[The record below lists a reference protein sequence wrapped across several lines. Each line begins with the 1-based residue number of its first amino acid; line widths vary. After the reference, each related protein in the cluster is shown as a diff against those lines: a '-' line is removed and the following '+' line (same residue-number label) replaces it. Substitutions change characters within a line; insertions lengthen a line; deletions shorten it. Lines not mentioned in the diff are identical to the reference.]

1 MAKKEKKVKESIYYV
16 PKHQPFYKFI
26 RLLMPLIFKKPKK
39 IINMAGDLN
48 GKGLI
53 VCNHSAKSGPP
64 ALTTHFPVPTAQV
77 GAYEMLGD
85 YKTRRAYLHDVLY
98 IKKLGKKP
106 GLGTSIKCSIMAR
119 LSLKMYRGMR
129 IIPSFPDN
137 RFKKTLR
144 YTEQVL
150 NEDTPIIIYPENSNE
165 GYKEVLTEFFP
176 GFVMI
181 AENYY
186 RKTGIDIPVYPT
198 YYSLKK
204 RIMVINKPLYVQD
217 LIKQGLNREQIAEK
231 FRLEVNQLYYDYVE
245 KE

>member
-1 MAKKEKKVKESIYYV
+1 
-16 PKHQPFYKFI
+16 
-26 RLLMPLIFKKPKK
+26 
-39 IINMAGDLN
+39 
-48 GKGLI
+48 
-53 VCNHSAKSGPP
+53 
-64 ALTTHFPVPTAQV
+64 
-77 GAYEMLGD
+77 
-85 YKTRRAYLHDVLY
+85 
-98 IKKLGKKP
+98 
-106 GLGTSIKCSIMAR
+106 
-119 LSLKMYRGMR
+119 MR